1 MPCGAKGRLFS
12 VFPLNNQHKRN
23 KPMNEKRRNEIRALE
38 KRLENEVSLAAAKLN
53 ALLTEIREAYEQV
66 RDDEQESRDNIPESL
81 QESDRATASDE
92 AISHLEDLVSDLETA
107 EQAVEE
113 IANGIADLVQKSDG
127 SKGQDV

>member
-1 MPCGAKGRLFS
+1 
-12 VFPLNNQHKRN
+12 
-23 KPMNEKRRNEIRALE
+23 MNEKRRNEIRALE

-81 QESDRATASDE
+81 QDSERATASDE
-92 AISHLEDLVSDLETA
+92 AILNLEDLVSDLETA
-107 EQAVEE
+107 ESAAEE
-113 IANGIADLVQKSDG
+113 IATRIPDLVQKSDE